1 MLSVYRAGTGFDGS
15 DEYAPLGAEN
25 SMVATGLPAACF
37 STSGSTTLAEETAD
51 TNYPIWKPG
60 LGTCLQTFAASP
72 TPGHPAAEHLRVDA
86 DVPYDGYL
94 ILHLRSYPAWQVKV
108 NGQPA
113 TSLPERADG
122 LIAVRVPKGRDRV
135 TVDWTAT
142 EDTWIG
148 RWLSAL
154 GLALLIGLWWM
165 ERRLS
170 LARLSSEG
178 CRVTSNL

>member
-1 MLSVYRAGTGFDGS
+1 MKRERREGEPHSHRV
-15 DEYAPLGAEN
+15 EAE
-25 SMVATGLPAACF
+25 
-37 STSGSTTLAEETAD
+37 
-51 TNYPIWKPG
+51 
-60 LGTCLQTFAASP
+60 
-72 TPGHPAAEHLRVDA
+72 
-86 DVPYDGYL
+86 VPYDGYL
-94 ILHLRSYPAWQVKV
+94 ILRLRSYPAWQVKV
-108 NGQPA
+108 NGEPA
-113 TSLPERADG
+113 KSLPERADG

-170 LARLSSEG
+170 LARLS
-178 CRVTSNL
+178 